1 MLSKAIAQYTAS
13 RRALGFKYYT
23 EGLHGANFAAFAK
36 KHGDKF
42 MRADRMLE
50 WARQAPSHKQQCVRL
65 RVIRLFARALHVDDH
80 RHEVPDLEAL
90 GKCPRTTHIPRIYT
104 NGELARII
112 KAAKEILPA
121 DSLNPH
127 MYRMLF
133 GLLAATG
140 MRVSEAL
147 ALDYDDITKDGLI
160 IRQTKFKKSRLLPLH
175 RTTQKELMD
184 YLQVREKLGGPS
196 KAVFM
201 SIAGK
206 RANRTTVTGTF
217 RRMVRTLGLHVGAK
231 KPKPRLHDLR
241 HTFAVRSLEK
251 CPHNTAAVTQHM
263 LALATYLG
271 HSHVTDTWW
280 YLRTTPV
287 LLRQIAHSGETL
299 HNGGVQ

>member
-23 EGLHGANFAAFAK
+23 EGLHGANFAAFAER
-36 KHGDKF
+36 HGDKF
-42 MRADRMLE
+42 TRVDRMLE
-50 WARQAPSHKQQCVRL
+50 WARQVPSHKQQYARL
-65 RVIRLFARALHVDDH
+65 RVIRIFARALHADDP
-80 RHEVPDLEAL
+80 RHEVPNLEVL
-90 GKCPRTTHIPRIYT
+90 GKCPRIAHIPRIYT
-104 NGELARII
+104 PSELGRII
-112 KAAKEILPA
+112 EAAQNIPPA

-127 MYRMLF
+127 MYRMIF

-147 ALDYDDITKDGLI
+147 ALDHDDVTKDGLI
-160 IRQTKFKKSRLLPLH
+160 VRQTKFKKSRLLPLH
-175 RTTQKELMD
+175 PTTRRELMD
-184 YLQVREKLGGPS
+184 YLRVRERLGGPG
-196 KAVFM
+196 KALFV

-206 RANRTTVTGTF
+206 RANRTTVTGAF
-217 RRMVRTLGLHVGAK
+217 RRIVRALGLHRDAK

-251 CPHNTAAVTQHM
+251 CPHNSIAVTQHM
-263 LALATYLG
+263 LALSTYLG

-287 LLRQIAHSGETL
+287 LLRRIARSGETL